1 MLSEPH
7 SKKVKG
13 DSNPVIAGYT
23 DGFGYVLAS
32 AAVAF
37 FICNFLKASLGPEAM

>member
-1 MLSEPH
+1 MCCLSH
-7 SKKVKG
+7 IQKKVKG

-32 AAVAF
+32 AALAF
-37 FICNFLKASLGPEAM
+37 LYVTF